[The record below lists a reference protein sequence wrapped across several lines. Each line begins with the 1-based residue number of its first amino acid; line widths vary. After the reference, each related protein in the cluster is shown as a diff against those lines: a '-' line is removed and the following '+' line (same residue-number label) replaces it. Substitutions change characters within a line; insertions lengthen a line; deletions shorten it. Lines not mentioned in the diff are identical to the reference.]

1 MELGVGLLFNA
12 DDKLEVRDHKAGHS
26 CLEVLNHLVSRMAH
40 VRVFVHENLMKK
52 DERLVE
58 RMQRKRGRKRKKDKY
73 PKTFVWISLKNPSGE
88 LNNQVNVLASEL
100 FEIVDSGLDS
110 AERIVGLL
118 ALLRQQKKRLL
129 VLTLS
134 KVQINQLT
142 IFLMKKG
149 REGGETSSHKIVS

>member
-1 MELGVGLLFNA
+1 
-12 DDKLEVRDHKAGHS
+12 
-26 CLEVLNHLVSRMAH
+26 
-40 VRVFVHENLMKK
+40 
-52 DERLVE
+52 
-58 RMQRKRGRKRKKDKY
+58 MQRKRGRKRKKDKY

-142 IFLMKKG
+142 IFLTKKKG
-149 REGGETSSHKIVS
+149 REG